1 MITRYASAL
10 TSGTLMTLAL
20 LYLMQALISLQPG
33 VQVEPRNRLF
43 VDWIRLVSY
52 PPVQP
57 IQPDIN
63 LRDLTLLNPTPSRV
77 PQLATTESIAVP
89 VAKPLPPSRDTGIQ
103 FRMPEDGAL
112 VNMFRVQPV
121 YPGRALRLGL
131 EGHVIVQFDVDANG
145 QVANAVVLESSHQ
158 VFEKSA
164 LQAALAFRY
173 KPRVV
178 DGIALPTRGIQNLFT
193 FNMDE

>member
-20 LYLMQALISLQPG
+20 LYVMQALISLQPG
-33 VQVEPRNRLF
+33 VQVDPRDPTF
-43 VDWIRLVSY
+43 VNWIRL
-52 PPVQP
+52 PKETPVRP
-57 IQPDIN
+57 IEPDLN
-63 LRDLTLLNPTPSRV
+63 LRDLTLLNPTPTRT
-77 PQLATTESIAVP
+77 PQSAGTESIAVP
-89 VAKPLPPSRDTGIQ
+89 AAKPLPPPRDTGIQ
-103 FRMPEDGAL
+103 FGMPEDGAL

-145 QVANAVVLESSHQ
+145 QVVNAVVLESSHP

-164 LQAALAFRY
+164 VQAALAFRY

-178 DGIALPTRGIQNLFT
+178 DGLALPTRGIQNLFR